1 MRGRF
6 ATPFAF
12 DRLMTIA
19 SRLFAM
25 ARPLGWRHYPTPTM
39 TSLSAPHRFR
49 AFTLIELLVV
59 IAIIA
64 ILAAMLLP
72 ALGRAKFKA
81 KVANCVSN
89 YKQWGIA
96 VNLYAGDDG
105 RGAFPSFDIPGSA
118 GKNVWDVS
126 LEMITGMDGY
136 GLTVPMWFCP
146 VRPNNLQEATSN
158 FQARVTGG
166 RNIAN
171 LEDLRVAVQY
181 SGTTFG
187 VIYHDVWIPRFS
199 GARTEANSFPRQWNT
214 VMNVPNINANEE
226 YQWPGKPTDI
236 GASFVPILSDRVI
249 GSATSLAGAVEGHPS
264 GNQLSG
270 VNLLF
275 ADGHVEGRNPG
286 RMKWRWKGTYYTY
299 Y

>member
-1 MRGRF
+1 
-6 ATPFAF
+6 
-12 DRLMTIA
+12 
-19 SRLFAM
+19 
-25 ARPLGWRHYPTPTM
+25 M
-39 TSLSAPHRFR
+39 TSISAPHRPR

-72 ALGRAKFKA
+72 ALSRAKFKA

-105 RGAFPSFDIPGSA
+105 RGAFPSFDIPASA

-158 FQARVTGG
+158 YQARVTGG

-199 GARTEANSFPRQWNT
+199 GARTEANSFPRQWNS
-214 VMNVPNINANEE
+214 VMNIPNINANEE
-226 YQWPGKPTDI
+226 YQWPGKPTDV
-236 GASFVPILSDRVI
+236 GAGFVPILSDRVI

-264 GNQLSG
+264 GSQLAG